1 MTEQSMTRSKGDLV
15 RTFICIDLPS
25 EVKDRLERLQRDLKK
40 IDAKVSWVRSSNV
53 HLTLRFLGGVPES
66 KLTSVREAATR
77 AAAGVAPF
85 EIEVAGSGCFPSA
98 RNPRVLWIGVAEIPP
113 ELSQLYDALED
124 ELHRRGFPREPRKFS
139 PHLTIGRLRAPG
151 NGPALAEELLLYGFE
166 SARFQVRE
174 IIVMRSDLSPKGS
187 TYTPQAVIALG
198 VP

>member
-1 MTEQSMTRSKGDLV
+1 MTEQSMTRSKAGLI
-15 RTFICIDLPS
+15 RTFICIDLPR
-25 EVKDRLERLQRDLKK
+25 EVKERLERLQRNLKK
-40 IDAKVSWVRSSNV
+40 IDAKVSWVRPSNV

-66 KLTSVREAATR
+66 KLAGVHEAATC

-98 RNPRVLWIGVAEIPP
+98 GNPRVLWVGLAEVTA
-113 ELSQLYDALED
+113 ELSRLHQALED
-124 ELHRRGFPREPRKFS
+124 ELHRRGYPREPRKFS
-139 PHLTIGRLRAPG
+139 PHLTIGRLREPG
-151 NGPALAEELLLYGFE
+151 NGPALAEELLRSGFE
-166 SARFQVRE
+166 SARFKVRE